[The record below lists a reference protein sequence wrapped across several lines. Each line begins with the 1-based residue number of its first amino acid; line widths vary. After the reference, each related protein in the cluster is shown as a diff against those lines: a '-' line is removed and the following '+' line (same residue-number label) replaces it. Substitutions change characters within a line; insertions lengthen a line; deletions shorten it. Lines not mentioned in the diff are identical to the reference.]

1 MHSEPEKR
9 LLRLFF
15 LLDISINVYYI
26 TELCRLVFWV
36 KKKKKKWDDV
46 HKNTEALLDTC
57 WLKNTFLLSLISI
70 NIIFAFGGKNY
81 YGRKDQ

>member
-1 MHSEPEKR
+1 MQVG
-9 LLRLFF
+9 LLG
-15 LLDISINVYYI
+15 
-26 TELCRLVFWV
+26 

-70 NIIFAFGGKNY
+70 NIIFAFGGKKLLWKKGSVSY
-81 YGRKDQ
+81 PYGDLPLFIY